1 MCLNKDDTNIIEDE
15 ELFKVTPHFLND
27 NKISSDSVKE
37 ENVLKRPIVPNKDN
51 TKKIKAPLT
60 CDSNKRFVNY
70 KFNFNFETKE
80 NGIII
85 PKDAK
90 KEEKKPKKISNAFR
104 IGNKNIDCTKN
115 RILNINKHNYSN
127 NKIYSRKVS
136 QNDKLNHSPLNSSL
150 KSLKY
155 NNINQTSPI
164 RPIKNKDENK
174 YNNIRNN
181 RKCAILD
188 NQRKMRAPRPNSVNN
203 ISSKNKIYNHSNQT
217 NEINKDNKDKNN
229 ISNYNQ
235 KKKYSN
241 SVNKNVILP
250 KLSENKN
257 CNIKTQ
263 LKTEFT
269 NLFKMLPDNYE
280 DDPEI
285 KNNLGFIFQKIYG
298 IKEYI
303 HKNSQSSMQLNGY
316 FNEKN
321 QK

>member
-1 MCLNKDDTNIIEDE
+1 M
-15 ELFKVTPHFLND
+15 
-27 NKISSDSVKE
+27 
-37 ENVLKRPIVPNKDN
+37 
-51 TKKIKAPLT
+51 
-60 CDSNKRFVNY
+60 
-70 KFNFNFETKE
+70 
-80 NGIII
+80 
-85 PKDAK
+85 
-90 KEEKKPKKISNAFR
+90 KEEKKPKKISNVFR
-104 IGNKNIDCTKN
+104 IGNKNIDYNKN

-127 NKIYSRKVS
+127 NKIYSRKDS

-164 RPIKNKDENK
+164 RPIKNKEQK
-174 YNNIRNN
+174 YNDIRNN
-181 RKCAILD
+181 RKCVILD
-188 NQRKMRAPRPNSVNN
+188 NQRKMRTPRPNSVNN
-203 ISSKNKIYNHSNQT
+203 ISSKNKIYNQN
-217 NEINKDNKDKNN
+217 NKIKEINKDKNN

-241 SVNKNVILP
+241 SVNKNIILP
-250 KLSENKN
+250 KLSENKH

-269 NLFKMLPDNYE
+269 NLFRMLPDNYE

-303 HKNSQSSMQLNGY
+303 HKNSQNFQQS
-316 FNEKN
+316 NENISKKN